1 NGKYEG
7 LVFSVTDENG
17 KRVGTGIKASELYSK
32 TSMHNLNL
40 KFEHNKESKKEIAPK
55 TASAI
60 EKVFT
65 SHKSI
70 TREDLQAKLAKGGIN
85 LQYHE
90 WTKGVFG
97 VTFIDNAN
105 RAVFKGSELGKGYSW
120 NILQSRLSDTTIEKR
135 GIDMLDK
142 ETINK
147 GNSVLGTIF
156 DTLKKDEQTGA
167 YFESQMIRK
176 LPLMDLVS
184 PLLKQMP
191 QLERSAGEGVVKG
204 FVEYKQG
211 KLGEIEQKEKDYF
224 KAGVKVVMNF
234 LDQSP
239 KSLTPADRIAFLN
252 KHGYKLQSGSGG
264 LVITHSQGPHLKVGL
279 PQEMSIR
286 HFNGMLPVANEKLP
300 AYSKGEKAFIK
311 SVADGKA
318 STKELDLFSF
328 RYDVFKPLLSEENKK
343 QVARHLTEKYAKQTI
358 DLLSAP
364 GM

>member
-1 NGKYEG
+1 MQELQAVLGQYNIKAETVSGENKQGKYEG

-40 KFEHNKESKKEIAPK
+40 KFEHNKESKKEIVPK
-55 TASAI
+55 TAAAI
-60 EKVFT
+60 EKVFA

-90 WTKGVFG
+90 GTKGVFG

-105 RAVFKGSELGKGYSW
+105 RAVFKGSELGNGYSW

-135 GIDMLDK
+135 GIDLLDK

-191 QLERSAGEGVVKG
+191 GLDRSAGEGVVKG
-204 FVEYKQG
+204 FLEYKQG
-211 KLGEIEQKEKDYF
+211 RLSEIEQKEKDYF
-224 KAGVKVVMNF
+224 KAGVGVVMNF
-234 LDQSP
+234 LEQSP
-239 KSLTPADRIAFLN
+239 KSLTPADRVAFLN

-279 PQEMSIR
+279 PQEM
-286 HFNGMLPVANEKLP
+286 
-300 AYSKGEKAFIK
+300 
-311 SVADGKA
+311 
-318 STKELDLFSF
+318 
-328 RYDVFKPLLSEENKK
+328 
-343 QVARHLTEKYAKQTI
+343 
-358 DLLSAP
+358 
-364 GM
+364 